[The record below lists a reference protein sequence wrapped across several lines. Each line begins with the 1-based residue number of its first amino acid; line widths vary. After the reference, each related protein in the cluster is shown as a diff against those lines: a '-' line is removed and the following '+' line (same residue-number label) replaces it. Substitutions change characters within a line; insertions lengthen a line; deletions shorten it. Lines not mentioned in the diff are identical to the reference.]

1 MKRLW
6 ILLLVLVCISCKEES
21 KKETVSIPYWDHSYE
36 AVSLLGDTLYSKNP
50 SEKLIQAWRT
60 KKVAFEENPDN
71 LDNLI
76 WYGRFTAYKGD
87 YRKAI
92 KIYSEGLLQF
102 PNESRL
108 LRHRGHRYISVR
120 EFNKAIADL
129 ELAKEL
135 IQNQENKV
143 EEDGMPNAQN
153 IPVSTQ
159 HGNIYYHLGLAHYL
173 KGNLKE
179 AASAYEQ
186 CLKTSPNPDN
196 VVSATHWLYMIARKS
211 GNREKADSYLERID
225 SSMTIIENQAYHQA
239 CLFYKGLL
247 PSDSIYNPN
256 AEATA
261 SNSALKYAIANWY
274 NYNKEPEKAKEL
286 YENILQGNDWASFGY
301 IAAEADIS
309 RLEK

>member
-1 MKRLW
+1 MKHLW
-6 ILLLVLVCISCKEES
+6 IILLFLGVISCKEAE
-21 KKETVSIPYWDHSYE
+21 KKDKYSIPSWNKNYE
-36 AVSLLGDTLYSKNP
+36 AISLLGDTLYSKNP
-50 SEKLIQAWRT
+50 SEKLMQAWRI

-76 WYGRFTAYKGD
+76 WYGRFTAYKGA

-108 LRHRGHRYISVR
+108 LRHRGHRYISIR
-120 EFNKAIADL
+120 EFDKAIADL

-135 IQNQENKV
+135 IQNKENKV

-159 HGNIYYHLGLAHYL
+159 HGNIYYHLGLAYYL

-186 CLKTSPNPDN
+186 CLATSPNPDN

-211 GNREKADSYLERID
+211 GDKEKAEAYLNRID
-225 SSMTIIENQAYHQA
+225 TAMTIIENQAYHQA

-247 PSDSIYNPN
+247 PMDSIYNPN

-261 SNSALKYAIANWY
+261 SNSAVKYAIANWH
-274 NYNKEPEKAKEL
+274 NYNEEPEKARAL
-286 YENILQGNDWASFGY
+286 YENILQGNDWASFGF
-301 IAAEADIS
+301 IAAEID
-309 RLEK
+309 RYTYE